1 MSARGLSTSRPT
13 TPESPSTSSLH
24 RAMTTVD
31 DLTQALSNFSQVTAP
46 DPVTNLTCCCGLKD
60 CENSQVWLEH
70 KSQLESRLT
79 LSAEVG
85 QALLQRH
92 EAYIRQ
98 HEARLRSNTYLN
110 TRRQNHVSD
119 SEDDED
125 ETIVFKQ
132 EQYDAQYAALFK
144 EKQTLEKRLNQAI
157 VNNEVTEVSNKTL
170 LQELNDARATISR
183 LTAHHARSIGWDTR
197 LTAALR
203 ERDDMQQERDSE
215 SHRARLAESRFEA
228 LKDKTV
234 KLQAEARRLQDS
246 AEEKR
251 SHRLESSLSL
261 LQDVRTRIESIR
273 EAGHAHTMDGY
284 EEITKILES
293 LVQDNETLKHDNDE
307 LQQLLS
313 HSREDFASLQEE
325 YEEYKA
331 NPVISRSGATT
342 PNSRHS
348 HRPSI
353 VSIHSRDYPV
363 FTNERKLRRYPDLVV
378 PEPNAPLSPP
388 DSLSPHDWRWT
399 HKKAASLKSPS
410 PISPSRPSLE
420 IENDQDNGNVA
431 TERRRSPRPLLL
443 LSKSRGVQTESG
455 SQSPLPPL
463 ASSPMPSLMPSLSP
477 YERSET
483 SSFSESSSAQMTSLI
498 ERISTLLARMLQTDP
513 LSLTNRLKRQHLQ
526 GADISHLSKSTIS
539 HIVSD
544 VNSLRQQYRSLLEE
558 EKAALLVTRKD
569 LRGLFK
575 FFRDVFT
582 ELAQI
587 RGVLNEVILDPT
599 MASKV
604 SQRALYPED
613 IDAPANPGAQSWITP
628 ISKFLFFPPRAVT
641 PPPPLTSSSSARN
654 RNPRFVPKSGPA
666 LAASATTVNVEFS
679 GVGGKSTTNTIAAPV
694 AVARTPPA
702 EGTTTLMDIFAG
714 APQISAS
721 TSTGTDNWVVV
732 SPQEQTRPMASLVQ
746 LGQEFEGHFLSLEA
760 EGSRTI
766 GRNTTLP
773 MPQACITRAVDAVI
787 DESQNHGAPLLQRT
801 LRRRGLSDSSIHTTF
816 ATHGDQPQESPRAG
830 RRQAQP
836 HRALADVFRTAWPD
850 SSSVFQALSRTVQ
863 NLKLSGSAGSGP
875 QSSSTITSRSTMET
889 TPILPVPSEQAATED
904 ATKLQSQSQLPDRPR
919 TPNSSKHSSFSTST
933 TLGRI
938 TTSPTKL
945 PPVTSSKLPKERR
958 AVTINHRKG
967 ARTDFMSW
975 APTTF
980 MLDSATSASDPFA
993 VRNVVGSFREESFMH
1008 RTPRNGTEI

>member
-98 HEARLRSNTYLN
+98 HE
-110 TRRQNHVSD
+110 NHVSD

-132 EQYDAQYAALFK
+132 EKYDAQYAALFK

-273 EAGHAHTMDGY
+273 EAKQGHAHTMDGY

-331 NPVISRSGATT
+331 NPVITRSG
-342 PNSRHS
+342 
-348 HRPSI
+348 
-353 VSIHSRDYPV
+353 
-363 FTNERKLRRYPDLVV
+363 V
-378 PEPNAPLSPP
+378 PEPSAPLSPP

-526 GADISHLSKSTIS
+526 GADIRHLSKSTIS

-641 PPPPLTSSSSARN
+641 PPPLLTSSSSARS

-732 SPQEQTRPMASLVQ
+732 SPQEQTRPMASLMQ
-746 LGQEFEGHFLSLEA
+746 LGQEFEGHSPSLEA

-773 MPQACITRAVDAVI
+773 MPQAGITRAVDAVI

-875 QSSSTITSRSTMET
+875 QSTMET

-919 TPNSSKHSSFSTST
+919 TPNSSKHSSSTST

-938 TTSPTKL
+938 TSSPTKL